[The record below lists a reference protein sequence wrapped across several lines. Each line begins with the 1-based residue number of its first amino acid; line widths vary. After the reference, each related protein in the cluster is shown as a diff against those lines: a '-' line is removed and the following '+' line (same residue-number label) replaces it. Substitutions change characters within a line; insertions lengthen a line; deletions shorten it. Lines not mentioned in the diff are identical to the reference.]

1 VIDLT
6 IHIPGKAVA
15 QSRPRFARRGLGVAT
30 YDAPASRDYKSW
42 VRDCAIR
49 TMNKQAGEIIPR
61 DVPLHIMLTVCVA
74 RPKSIPKARLLP
86 VVKPD
91 LDNFL
96 KTIQDALE
104 GIVYQADQQIVSVR
118 AVKKYADADA
128 VEVRI
133 TDWSEQR
140 C

>member
-1 VIDLT
+1 MKIDLN
-6 IHIPGKAVA
+6 IYIPGKAVA
-15 QSRPRFARRGLGVAT
+15 QGRPRFARRGPGVAT

-42 VRDCAIR
+42 VRSCAIQS
-49 TMNKQAGEIIPR
+49 MAKQAGEIIPR
-61 DVPLHIMLTVCVA
+61 DVPLHIVLTVSVA
-74 RPKSIPKARLLP
+74 RPKSIPKSRLLP

-96 KTIQDALE
+96 KTVQDALE

-118 AVKKYADADA
+118 AVKKYAAADA

-133 TDWSEQR
+133 TDWSE
-140 C
+140 

>member
-1 VIDLT
+1 MHQIE
-6 IHIPGKAVA
+6 IYIPGKAVA
-15 QSRPRFARRGLGVAT
+15 QSRPRFARRGNHVAT
-30 YDAPASRDYKSW
+30 YDAAPSRDYKSW
-42 VRDCAIR
+42 VKHCALEV
-49 TMNKQAGEIIPR
+49 MKQKAMQIIPR
-61 DVPLHIMLTVCVA
+61 DIPLHIVLTVSVA
-74 RPKSIPKARLLP
+74 RPKSIPKSRLLP

-96 KTIQDALE
+96 KTVQDALE

>member
-1 VIDLT
+1 MIDLT
-6 IHIPGKAVA
+6 IYIPGKAVA
-15 QSRPRFARRGLGVAT
+15 QGRPRFARRGPGVAT

-42 VRDCAIR
+42 VRSCAMQAM
-49 TMNKQAGEIIPR
+49 TKQAGEIIPR
-61 DVPLHIMLTVCVA
+61 EVPLHIVLTVSVA
-74 RPKSIPKARLLP
+74 RPKSIPKNRLLP

-96 KTIQDALE
+96 KTVQDALE

-118 AVKKYADADA
+118 AVKKYSSSDS

-133 TDWSEQR
+133 MDWSE
-140 C
+140 

>member
-1 VIDLT
+1 MVNFT
-6 IHIPGKAVA
+6 VHIPGKAVA
-15 QSRPRFARRGLGVAT
+15 QGRPRFARRGPGVAT

-49 TMNKQAGEIIPR
+49 AMERQAGAIIPR
-61 DVPLHIMLTVCVA
+61 DVPLHIELIVNIA
-74 RPKSIPKARLLP
+74 KPKSVSKKRTLP

-118 AVKKYADADA
+118 AVKKYGLADS
-128 VEVRI
+128 VEVRL
-133 TDWSEQR
+133 TDWSE
-140 C
+140 